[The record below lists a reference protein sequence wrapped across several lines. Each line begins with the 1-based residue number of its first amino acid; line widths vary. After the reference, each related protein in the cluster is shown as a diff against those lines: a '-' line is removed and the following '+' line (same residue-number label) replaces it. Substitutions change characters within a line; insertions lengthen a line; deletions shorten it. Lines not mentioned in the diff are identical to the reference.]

1 MAEFFR
7 GKLGVKQWPDKLM
20 LSLGHGIRGR
30 LKGDANSFGGAH
42 RRGELI
48 LSLDTDL
55 SQINVKSKFL
65 KGFLEAF
72 KTDAPKYSLFQWK
85 SYSASSLFLDGIC
98 SSKALSQYFPVIQ
111 NEFELLR

>member
-1 MAEFFR
+1 M

-30 LKGDANSFGGAH
+30 LKGDANSFGGADS
-42 RRGELI
+42 RGELI
-48 LSLDTDL
+48 LSLESDL
-55 SQINVKSKFL
+55 SQINVESKFM

-72 KTDAPKYSLFQWK
+72 KTDAAKYSLFQWK
-85 SYSASSLFLDGIC
+85 SHSASSLFLDVIC